1 MIFSNKTLYP
11 KPKTSNDE
19 TEISADILFGENDKV
34 KIPKAKFGYSL
45 ICVIIIAALVA
56 IRVIAGNLN
65 TAYTTVSISFSEI
78 TKGCN
83 PDGSPF
89 DIYEVLSDEVLT
101 SACDKLNNRL

>member
-11 KPKTSNDE
+11 EPKTSNDE
-19 TEISADILFGENDKV
+19 TEISVDILFGENDKV

-45 ICVIIIAALVA
+45 ICVIIIAALAA
-56 IRVIAGNLN
+56 ICVIAGNLN

-83 PDGSPF
+83 PDGEQF
-89 DIYEVLSDEVLT
+89 DVE
-101 SACDKLNNRL
+101 LNADSIASICLK